1 MICTKIFLLLSTV
14 YPKNQLSS
22 IACIFF
28 SYKIVLNKLL
38 FREKHHI
45 SRAYLKNHLCTLYTV
60 PRIRY
65 NDCIKSNCT
74 NQDCVSH
81 KGGENMEVSEMT
93 AKETTNIILK
103 LTQEGWDANKINEF
117 IVFIETHRPSED
129 EAMNILKN
137 KTT

>member
-1 MICTKIFLLLSTV
+1 MTV
-14 YPKNQLSS
+14 S
-22 IACIFF
+22 
-28 SYKIVLNKLL
+28 
-38 FREKHHI
+38 E
-45 SRAYLKNHLCTLYTV
+45 
-60 PRIRY
+60 
-65 NDCIKSNCT
+65 SNCT
-74 NQDCVSH
+74 NRDCVSH

-93 AKETTNIILK
+93 AKETTNIILR